1 MRVVIY
7 SNNQTKLFFMI
18 DEILKMLKNEVGSQI
33 VEKADI
39 PADKI
44 DGIMNVIGDSA
55 KSEVVSQLT
64 SGNLSTMMNLFS
76 NNENSHGANDLQSR
90 IQNNIISGLI
100 QKLGLS
106 ESIANTIS
114 NIAVPAL
121 IGLITKKNNE
131 TPDDDPSP
139 LNDIFGNVLGN
150 NKKGGNILGNLFN

>member
-1 MRVVIY
+1 
-7 SNNQTKLFFMI
+7 MI
-18 DEILKMLKNEVGSQI
+18 DEILNVLKNEVGGQI
-33 VEKADI
+33 MEKANI
-39 PADKI
+39 PSDKL
-44 DGIMNVIGDSA
+44 DSVMNVIGDSA
-55 KSEVVSQLT
+55 KKEVVSQMT

-76 NNENSHGANDLQSR
+76 NNKNSHGADDLQSS
-90 IQNNIISGLI
+90 IQNNIVSGLI

-139 LNDIFGNVLGN
+139 LNDIFGNVMN
-150 NKKGGNILGNLFN
+150 NKGGGNILGGLFN